1 MIKDVYVCVKL
12 YMFILCDIDNK
23 IKSLKFLGG
32 MEGFFKRVFCWI
44 LNFVFVFYWLSVN
57 YCMCGFRVGR
67 DFEIIFFY
75 ENLNL
80 LNLY

>member
-44 LNFVFVFYWLSVN
+44 LNFVFVFYWLSGN
-57 YCMCGFRVGR
+57 YCMCDVEWVGIL
-67 DFEIIFFY
+67 EYFFFFWKI
-75 ENLNL
+75 
-80 LNLY
+80 